1 LLHSMTA
8 FGRGQSHGENED
20 FLVEIHSVN
29 HRRLE
34 IVLNIPGELTEFD
47 PPLRKLIGAAL
58 SRGRISLFVSVQPA
72 YDRAKAFRLN
82 TDMARQLKK
91 AYDELRTSLG
101 YDGEVDFSIIAS
113 RPDLIV
119 SGSLPADPQTRWTAL
134 KAAAQAA
141 LHELLAMKKIEGDNL
156 RKGFDES
163 LSELDKIVAS
173 VEEIAPAA
181 LQKHIHRLKER
192 VSEATSELADNQD
205 RVLREIAIFADKL
218 DLSEEVARLKSHI
231 AQFRTFM
238 DDAKPSGRT
247 MDFLVQEMN
256 REINTI
262 GAKADDLTVSR
273 MVVRGKTELEKIR
286 EQAQNIE

>member
-34 IVLNIPGELTEFD
+34 VVVNIPGELTEFD

-72 YDRAKAFRLN
+72 YDRGNAVRLN

-91 AYDELRTSLG
+91 AYDQLRTSLG
-101 YDGEVDFSIIAS
+101 YEGEVDFSIIAS

-119 SGSLPADPQTRWTAL
+119 PGSPAADPKSRWTAL
-134 KAAAQAA
+134 NAAAKTA
-141 LHELLAMKKIEGDNL
+141 LDELLAMKKIEGENL
-156 RKGFDES
+156 RKGFDQS
-163 LSELDKIVAS
+163 LHELEKIVAS
-173 VEEIAPAA
+173 VEELAPVA
-181 LQKHIHRLKER
+181 LQKHIQRLKER
-192 VSEATSELADNQD
+192 VREATSELPDNED

-218 DLSEEVARLKSHI
+218 DVSEELARLKSHI
-231 AQFRTFM
+231 AQFRSFM
-238 DDAKPSGRT
+238 DEPKPSGRT

-262 GAKADDLTVSR
+262 GAKADDLTVSK